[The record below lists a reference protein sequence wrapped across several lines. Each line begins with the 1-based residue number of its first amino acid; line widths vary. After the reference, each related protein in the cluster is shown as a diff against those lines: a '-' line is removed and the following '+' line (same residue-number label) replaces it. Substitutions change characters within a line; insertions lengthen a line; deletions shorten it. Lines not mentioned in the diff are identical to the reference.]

1 MRHGLPTSWPRQLAH
16 RGSLPAIVPESS
28 HIGAVFRRMFRKRA
42 SRQFPPEVRH
52 ARPSRQFSVGGPG
65 KLAHRSGFAEEAPAS
80 SRIEVASRR
89 RLRKLAHRAGLPAD
103 VLESSHIE
111 AAFRRRIRCARTSG
125 QFSGGCFGK
134 LAHQAGFFIG
144 GPGKLAHRAIFGG
157 ALANMRI
164 EVVSGGVLD
173 RLAHR
178 DSFQTDAPTNS
189 YIKPVFQHSRD
200 FMLEYGLDVRPNCCI
215 C

>member
-1 MRHGLPTSWPRQLAH
+1 MRHGLPTSWPRPLAH

-65 KLAHRSGFAEEAPAS
+65 KLAHRGGFAEEAPAS

-89 RLRKLAHRAGLPAD
+89 RLRK
-103 VLESSHIE
+103 
-111 AAFRRRIRCARTSG
+111 ARTSG

-134 LAHQAGFFIG
+134 LAHQASFFIG

-189 YIKPVFQHSRD
+189 YIKRVFQH
-200 FMLEYGLDVRPNCCI
+200 L
-215 C
+215 